1 MQKSLRQIKNWCAI
15 FIFTMLMLPN
25 SIIGQHYFRMK
36 ADFSIKEKFGDGKMS
51 LTMGTL
57 YYDRNYKKL
66 VYDVKFPQKE
76 TWVIKD
82 TIFYKIVKGELI
94 QQVLLPLMPNTT
106 IFDFALNNNMDNF
119 GLEKSP
125 YKINKIENEKDMVI
139 STWLPDPKMAK
150 ALGKIVISKKKA
162 KLFGI
167 AFYTPKNE
175 LVKKQL
181 FKGFLTSAG
190 VTFPEEITE
199 ILYKQFTKETKLTT
213 FKNLKVN
220 EMKDEN
226 FYNFT
231 IPRKK

>member
-1 MQKSLRQIKNWCAI
+1 MQKSLFQFKYWCTI
-15 FIFTMLMLPN
+15 FIFTLLMLPN

-36 ADFSIKEKFGDGKMS
+36 ADFSIKEKFGDGKMA
-51 LTMGTL
+51 LTMGTI

-82 TIFYKIVKGELI
+82 TLFYKIVKGELI
-94 QQVLLPLMPNTT
+94 QQTLLPLMPNTT

-125 YKINKIENEKDMVI
+125 YKINKIETEKDLVI
-139 STWLPDPKMAK
+139 STWLPDAKLAK

-231 IPRKK
+231 IPRSK

>member
-1 MQKSLRQIKNWCAI
+1 MKELKNQLFNWYI
-15 FIFTMLMLPN
+15 LLITITMLPSL
-25 SIIGQHYFRMK
+25 SVGQHYFRMK
-36 ADFSIKEKFGDGKMS
+36 ADFSIKEKFGDGKMA

-57 YYDRNYKKL
+57 YYDKNYKKL

-82 TIFYKIVKGELI
+82 TLFYKIVKGELI

-125 YKINKIENEKDMVI
+125 YKINKIENEQDMVI

-226 FYNFT
+226 FYNFP
-231 IPRKK
+231 IPRSK